1 MLNRYRHS
9 SEWPS
14 MTTYPLFN
22 WSSPWRTFDLLA
34 QQFSRAWEEL
44 DDVAV
49 DAVGFNRHSE
59 LRDKGEKLELQIQLP
74 GVVSKDIELSVT
86 GDSIFVRAERKVE
99 PPKGY
104 SAHRRERAS
113 YKFEHAWTLPVP
125 VDSQKAEAQLQD
137 GVLTVTLPK
146 SPNAQPKQIAVKAG

>member
-1 MLNRYRHS
+1 MLSRYRHS
-9 SEWPS
+9 KDWPQVS
-14 MTTYPLFN
+14 SYPLFN

-49 DAVGFNRHSE
+49 GAAGINQNSE
-59 LRDKGEKLELQIQLP
+59 FRDKGDNLELKVQLP
-74 GVVSKDIELSVT
+74 GISSKDIDLSVT
-86 GDSIFVRAERKVE
+86 GESIFVRAERKVE

-113 YKFEHAWTLPVP
+113 YRFEHAWTLPMP
-125 VDSQKAEAQLQD
+125 VDSQKADAQLQD

-146 SPNAQPKQIAVKAG
+146 SPNARPKQIAVKAG